1 LRGKN
6 GTTGIGLAELYDL
19 DPSSDSTLANISIRG
34 LVQTGNEVI
43 IGGFILGNGTTSE
56 KVIIRAL
63 GPSLSDIGNTLA
75 DPTLYLF
82 DKNGAMIMSDDNWQ
96 DDTSQADE
104 IRATSIP
111 PQNDAESAIVVTL
124 PPGAYTA
131 IVAGKNGGTGV
142 ALAEVYKLP

>member
-1 LRGKN
+1 
-6 GTTGIGLAELYDL
+6 
-19 DPSSDSTLANISIRG
+19 
-34 LVQTGNEVI
+34 
-43 IGGFILGNGTTSE
+43 
-56 KVIIRAL
+56 
-63 GPSLSDIGNTLA
+63 
-75 DPTLYLF
+75 
-82 DKNGAMIMSDDNWQ
+82 MIMSDDNWQ

-124 PPGAYTA
+124 PPDAYTA